1 MTRALGPLQSLAVLH
16 TASYETACA
25 LADEFAMT
33 IPNLREP
40 IIVCE
45 ATTAV
50 GTHVGPNALG
60 IAAVVA
66 E

>member
-1 MTRALGPLQSLAVLH
+1 MTYALGPLQSVAVLH
-16 TASYETACA
+16 TSNYQTACA

-33 IPNLREP
+33 VPNLREP

-50 GTHVGPNALG
+50 GTHVGPNGLG

>member
-1 MTRALGPLQSLAVLH
+1 MTV
-16 TASYETACA
+16 
-25 LADEFAMT
+25 
-33 IPNLREP
+33 PNLREP

-60 IAAVVA
+60 IAAVAA